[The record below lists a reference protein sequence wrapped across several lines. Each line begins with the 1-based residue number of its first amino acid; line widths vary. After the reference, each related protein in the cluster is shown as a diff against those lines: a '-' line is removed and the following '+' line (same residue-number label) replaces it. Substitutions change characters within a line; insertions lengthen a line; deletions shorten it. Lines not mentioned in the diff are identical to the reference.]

1 MGWGWGGHKNTRLQ
15 ITSKT
20 NSTDQRSRLY
30 LSGLAAASDRCS
42 SGLSSEGR
50 TVVGEESDA
59 ADAASVELEAEAAGD
74 GGGAAELGFTFNII

>member
-1 MGWGWGGHKNTRLQ
+1 MGGGGTKTFACKSLQ
-15 ITSKT
+15 KQ
-20 NSTDQRSRLY
+20 NSTDQRSCLY

-50 TVVGEESDA
+50 TVVGEESDT

-74 GGGAAELGFTFNII
+74 GGGAAELGFTFNTI